1 MVCACHDRID
11 VDGLRGKNHKKVTGV
26 YGFVGSNLSHSLLG
40 IPSSLVPGTTYCT
53 HRAHLEILVFF
64 SLYRIKIKNSSD
76 WCVRR
81 TCSTCIFEVA
91 AAFVWWRVNRHQ
103 AVVMNVV
110 LLFGGHE
117 CSPSF
122 WKYVQVVPP
131 VHVCVYMHARMH
143 ICMLYANKKFHL
155 KSSSSCFSSS
165 RREIIFNILIYE
177 TVMFPLASIPK
188 DGIRIK
194 SLDGGGDC
202 RTIKATVLCVRL

>member
-26 YGFVGSNLSHSLLG
+26 YGFVGSNLSPSLLG

-81 TCSTCIFEVA
+81 ACSTCIFEVA

-110 LLFGGHE
+110 LLFG
-117 CSPSF
+117 SMYKLYLRYMF
-122 WKYVQVVPP
+122 
-131 VHVCVYMHARMH
+131 VYICMHAC
-143 ICMLYANKKFHL
+143 IYACCMQTKNF
-155 KSSSSCFSSS
+155 
-165 RREIIFNILIYE
+165 I
-177 TVMFPLASIPK
+177 
-188 DGIRIK
+188 
-194 SLDGGGDC
+194 
-202 RTIKATVLCVRL
+202 

>member
-1 MVCACHDRID
+1 MGNEWCVQSCLVVCACHDRID

-81 TCSTCIFEVA
+81 TCSTCIFERGSRRFCLVESKQTSG
-91 AAFVWWRVNRHQ
+91 R
-103 AVVMNVV
+103 
-110 LLFGGHE
+110 GHE

-122 WKYVQVVPP
+122 WW
-131 VHVCVYMHARMH
+131 
-143 ICMLYANKKFHL
+143 
-155 KSSSSCFSSS
+155 S
-165 RREIIFNILIYE
+165 
-177 TVMFPLASIPK
+177 
-188 DGIRIK
+188 
-194 SLDGGGDC
+194 
-202 RTIKATVLCVRL
+202 